1 MNFLL
6 KKIYLLFLTICVFIH
21 VSSFAQELNCQV
33 QVNFSQVQGTDL
45 KQVAD
50 QIQKAVYE
58 FMNNSKW
65 GKDQFLQQEKIDC
78 SILIILEER
87 SGSQLDVY
95 KGRIQ
100 VQARRPVFGSSYYT
114 PILNIEDQDFVFR
127 YQQFQQLDFNLNV
140 FQSNLTSVLAFYAYV
155 ILASDYDTF
164 SPLGGSEYWQK
175 AQIIVQNA
183 QNADEAGWRPN
194 DKNIRNRYW
203 IAENAL
209 QPVFEGI
216 RNCMY
221 DYHRKGLDKMNENVE
236 DARNEIYKALTLLK
250 PVYQARPASFPLQ
263 LFFNAKRD
271 EIINIFR
278 GATPEEKT
286 KILELLMLV
295 DPANTTRYAKI
306 QE

>member
-250 PVYQARPASFPLQ
+250 PVY
-263 LFFNAKRD
+263 
-271 EIINIFR
+271 
-278 GATPEEKT
+278 
-286 KILELLMLV
+286 
-295 DPANTTRYAKI
+295 
-306 QE
+306 

>member
-1 MNFLL
+1 MNYSI
-6 KKIYLLFLTICVFIH
+6 KKIFLSIFFFTFICYSVD
-21 VSSFAQELNCQV
+21 SQELNCQV
-33 QVNFSQVQGTDL
+33 QVNYSQVQGTDL

-65 GKDQFLQQEKIDC
+65 GKDQFLQHEKIDC

-87 SGSQLDVY
+87 SGSQLDYY

-100 VQARRPVFGSSYYT
+100 VQARRPVFGSSFYT
-114 PILNIEDQDFVFR
+114 PILNIEDQDFAFR

-164 SPLGGSEYWQK
+164 SPLGGTEFWQK

-183 QNADEAGWRPN
+183 QNAEESGWRPN

-216 RNCMY
+216 RKCMY

-236 DARNEIYKALTLLK
+236 DARNEIYNALTLLK

-271 EIINIFR
+271 EIINIFK
-278 GATPEEKT
+278 GAAPEEKT
-286 KILELLMLV
+286 KILELLMLI
-295 DPANTTRYAKI
+295 DPANTTRYTKI

>member
-1 MNFLL
+1 MNHLL
-6 KKIYLLFLTICVFIH
+6 NKIFILLTFCIIFHL
-21 VSSFAQELNCQV
+21 SSFAQELNCQV

-175 AQIIVQNA
+175 AQIIVQNS
-183 QNADEAGWRPN
+183 QNADEPGWRPN

-216 RNCMY
+216 RKCMY

-236 DARNEIYKALTLLK
+236 DARNEIYKALMLLK

-278 GATPEEKT
+278 GATPEEKN

>member
-1 MNFLL
+1 MSHLL
-6 KKIYLLFLTICVFIH
+6 KKIYLLLTFCILNH
-21 VSSFAQELNCQV
+21 ASSFAQELNCQV

-100 VQARRPVFGSSYYT
+100 VQARRPVFGSSYFT

-183 QNADEAGWRPN
+183 QNADEQGWRPN

-203 IAENAL
+203 ISENAL

-216 RNCMY
+216 RKCMY

-295 DPANTTRYAKI
+295 DPANTTRYSKI